1 MILTFRGFI
10 PGFYIFILC
19 KHYKLKTWKW
29 NAFLFITFI
38 CGTPKYKK
46 RGILFVILLLQSLG
60 YVFVS
65 GDLASNSN
73 ILLFIMTYLAI
84 ENENN
89 IQTKKLSKI
98 DKI

>member
-1 MILTFRGFI
+1 MNRF
-10 PGFYIFILC
+10 
-19 KHYKLKTWKW
+19 
-29 NAFLFITFI
+29 FLLLLFMVHLNI
-38 CGTPKYKK
+38 KK
-46 RGILFVILLLQSLG
+46 GILFLMLLLQSLG
-60 YVFVS
+60 YAFVS
-65 GDLASNSN
+65 GDLASDYN